1 MLLGVS
7 LFYKIFF
14 SSNVDHV
21 FLYPLIAGAIIF
33 RKRVKN
39 LFFSGI
45 LIEKNFKLKTNR
57 RAQCSKGSRNV
68 VVEFLNLKTLIECQ
82 K

>member
-39 LFFSGI
+39 LFFQ
-45 LIEKNFKLKTNR
+45 EY
-57 RAQCSKGSRNV
+57 
-68 VVEFLNLKTLIECQ
+68 
-82 K
+82 